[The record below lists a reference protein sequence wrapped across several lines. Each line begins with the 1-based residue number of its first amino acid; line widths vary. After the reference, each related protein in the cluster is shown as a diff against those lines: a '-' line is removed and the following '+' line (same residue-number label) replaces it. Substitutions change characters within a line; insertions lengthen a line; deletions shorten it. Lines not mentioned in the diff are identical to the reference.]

1 MTRLK
6 QLWKIRV
13 ELPALLKGKNM
24 ATKFDDTYEFPDE
37 KAEKAA
43 AEEKFEIEIEDDT
56 PPEDRGRKP
65 MKEPVEDPTED
76 ELATYDE
83 KVQARIKKF
92 TRGYHDER
100 RAKEQALREREA
112 TETYARQVI
121 EENKKL
127 QQQLSSGSKVFIEQ
141 SQSSAQIEL
150 ESAKKK
156 YKEAYENGDVDALT
170 DAQADIA
177 EATLKLDKTRGMKP
191 IEVDEKNYV
200 PAQAEKPNL
209 TPRTQKWIDNNNDWW
224 GKDDEMTMAAMG
236 IDRKLQKEYG
246 ADYVGTEEYFK
257 TIDKTMRK
265 RFPEHFESDQ
275 SYEEDDPPPKKR
287 ASEPE
292 EEYEDTPRRATRTT
306 SPVAPATRSTPPNRI
321 RLKASEAATARRL
334 GVPIEEYAKQ
344 VALLRRG

>member
-1 MTRLK
+1 
-6 QLWKIRV
+6 
-13 ELPALLKGKNM
+13 M
-24 ATKFDDTYEFPDE
+24 ATQKFEETYEFPDE

-43 AEEKFEIEIEDDT
+43 AEEKFEVEIEDDT

-76 ELATYDE
+76 ELASYDE

-100 RAKEQALREREA
+100 RAKEEALREREA
-112 TETYARQVI
+112 AETFAKQVY
-121 EENKKL
+121 EENKRL

-141 SQSSAQIEL
+141 SQSSATIEL
-150 ESAKKK
+150 ESAKKQ
-156 YKEAYENGDVDALT
+156 YKEAYEAGDVDALA
-170 DAQADIA
+170 DAQANIA

-191 IEVDEKNYV
+191 IEVDEREFK
-200 PAQAEKPNL
+200 PAQPEKPNL
-209 TPRTQKWIDNNNDWW
+209 TPRTQKWINSNSDWW
-224 GKDDEMTMAAMG
+224 GKDDEMTMTAMG

-265 RFPEHFESDQ
+265 RFPEHFESEQ
-275 SYEEDDPPPKKR
+275 SYEDDEPPPKKR
-287 ASEPE
+287 TSEPVD
-292 EEYEDTPRRATRTT
+292 EDDFPHRATRSA

-344 VALLRRG
+344 VALLRKGA

>member
-1 MTRLK
+1 
-6 QLWKIRV
+6 
-13 ELPALLKGKNM
+13 M
-24 ATKFDDTYEFPDE
+24 ATQKFEDTYEFPDE

-43 AEEKFEIEIEDDT
+43 EEKFEVEIEDDT
-56 PPEDRGRKP
+56 PQEDRGRKP
-65 MKEPVEDPTED
+65 MKEPVEEVTDE

-83 KVQARIKKF
+83 KVQKRIKKF

-100 RAKEQALREREA
+100 RAKEQAFREREA
-112 TETYARQVI
+112 AEDFAKQVFT
-121 EENKKL
+121 ENKRL
-127 QQQLSSGSKVFIEQ
+127 QQQLSTGSEAYIEQ
-141 SQSSAQIEL
+141 SRSAAQIEL
-150 ESAKKK
+150 DSAKEK
-156 YKEAYENGDVDALT
+156 YKKAYEAADPDTIVA
-170 DAQADIA
+170 AQEAIA
-177 EATLKLDKTRGMKP
+177 RATLKIDRAEGMRP
-191 IEVDEKNYV
+191 IKNEEREYQP
-200 PAQAEKPNL
+200 PAREAEEPPRIS
-209 TPRTQKWIDNNNDWW
+209 PRTQKWVDRNNDWW
-224 GKDDEMTMAAMG
+224 GIDDEMTMTAMG

-292 EEYEDTPRRATRTT
+292 EEYEDTPRRATRIT

-334 GVPIEEYAKQ
+334 GVPIEEYARQ
-344 VALLRRG
+344 VALLRKG

>member
-1 MTRLK
+1 
-6 QLWKIRV
+6 
-13 ELPALLKGKNM
+13 M

-56 PPEDRGRKP
+56 PIPDRGRKP
-65 MKEPVEDPTED
+65 MKEPVEDPTDD

-100 RAKEQALREREA
+100 RAKEEALREREA
-112 TETYARQVI
+112 AETFAKQVY

-141 SQSSAQIEL
+141 SQSSAQLEL
-150 ESAKKK
+150 ETAKKK
-156 YKEAYENGDVDALT
+156 YKEAYENADVDALAE
-170 DAQADIA
+170 AQAEIA
-177 EATLKLDKTRGMKP
+177 KATLKMDKASGLKP
-191 IEVDEKNYV
+191 IEVEEREFQT
-200 PAQAEKPNL
+200 AQPDQPKI
-209 TPRTQKWIDNNNDWW
+209 TPRTKKWVERNSDWW
-224 GKDDEMTMAAMG
+224 GVDDEMTMAAMG

-265 RFPEHFESDQ
+265 RFPEHFESEQ
-275 SYEEDDPPPKKR
+275 SYEEDEPPPKKR
-287 ASEPE
+287 TSEPVDE
-292 EEYEDTPRRATRTT
+292 DDDTPHRATKSA

-334 GVPIEEYAKQ
+334 GVPLELYAKQ
-344 VALLRRG
+344 VALLRKGA